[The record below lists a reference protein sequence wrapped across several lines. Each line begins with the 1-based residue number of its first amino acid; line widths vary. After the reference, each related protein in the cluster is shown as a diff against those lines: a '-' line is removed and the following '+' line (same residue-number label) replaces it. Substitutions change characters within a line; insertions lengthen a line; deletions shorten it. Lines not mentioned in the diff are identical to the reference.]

1 VEQSTLNTYK
11 PPHPCY
17 CFFFFFFFF
26 FFFAGIS

>member
-26 FFFAGIS
+26 FFAGIS

>member
-1 VEQSTLNTYK
+1 VEQRTPNTYK

-26 FFFAGIS
+26 FFAGIS